1 MNKEKNMNETLKG
14 IAIAVVLIG
23 AFGLVGTM
31 DLEDEIKQDE
41 HYCHMRSIWE
51 ANKHI
56 DAAVR
61 PGWPNYKPEIKCL

>member
-1 MNKEKNMNETLKG
+1 MNKEKNMNEKLKG

-31 DLEDEIKQDE
+31 DFEDEIKQDE
-41 HYCHMRSIWE
+41 HYCHMTSIWK

-61 PGWPNYKPEIKCL
+61 PGWPDYKPEVKCP